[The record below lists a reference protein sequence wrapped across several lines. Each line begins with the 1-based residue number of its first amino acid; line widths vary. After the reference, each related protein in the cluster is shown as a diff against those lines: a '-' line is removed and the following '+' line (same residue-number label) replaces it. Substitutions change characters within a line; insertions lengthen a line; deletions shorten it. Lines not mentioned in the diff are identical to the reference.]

1 MEPERRSVRSK
12 ELERIERKSKLFM
25 AGVIV
30 LVALGVALG
39 VWLHR

>member
-12 ELERIERKSKLFM
+12 ELDRVERKSKIFM
-25 AGVIV
+25 ASVIA

-39 VWLHR
+39 VCLHR